1 MDKDKNNETKINK
14 TEKNMKNRVQI
25 SLVATLLLSTT
36 LVAQSSHA
44 LKQIEV
50 DEKDSSSRGISQN
63 EAFSAPESSK
73 LTIDKLTE

>member
-1 MDKDKNNETKINK
+1 MKTKI
-14 TEKNMKNRVQI
+14 TI
-25 SLVATLLLSTT
+25 SAIAALILSMTLN
-36 LVAQSSHA
+36 AQEQSSHA